1 MPHWADARQISNW
14 PYVTKRGSEGLQQT
28 ENNICLSFSSKEQV
42 CAPDT
47 VYHNGTDN
55 EGASHGAMGTSCSD
69 ESVVEGCEGLL
80 LANDVL
86 HLGLVIY

>member
-1 MPHWADARQISNW
+1 M
-14 PYVTKRGSEGLQQT
+14 
-28 ENNICLSFSSKEQV
+28 
-42 CAPDT
+42 
-47 VYHNGTDN
+47 YHNGTDN